1 MTYKILNTR
10 TQEEI
15 LYTEVEYNFDNQI
28 VVVEVAHF
36 NPNNSEDIDNNI
48 ILRAQS
54 ELNKLDNINQVNSII
69 SLIEL
74 NVTKN
79 INI

>member
-10 TQEEI
+10 TQEQMI
-15 LYTEVEYNFDNQI
+15 FTEVEYNFDNQI
-28 VVVEVAHF
+28 VIVEVAHY
-36 NPNNSEDIDNNI
+36 NPVNSDEIDFNI
-48 ILRAQS
+48 IERAQS
-54 ELNKLDNINQVNSII
+54 ELNKLNMINQVSSILP
-69 SLIEL
+69 LIEL